1 MLDACAWHGTPHL
14 RRLGCVPPVL
24 LQIPLA
30 SASPDLA
37 WTPAPGPILLI
48 AVLAALYLPRWWK
61 VRREMGARQAPV
73 LRLASFLL
81 GLAFLVVALLS
92 PIDALAS
99 QSFTFHMAQHI
110 LLLDLAPV
118 CLIAALNKVLLRPA
132 TRRLQA
138 LERALGPLM
147 HPAVAV
153 VLYIVAM
160 WAWHVPAA
168 YDAALESDMV
178 HIVEHLF
185 FLGVGLLYW
194 WQLLSPIRPRLGDGV
209 MAPLV
214 YMASTKLG
222 VGLLGIAL
230 TFAPDPLYGWYEVR
244 EQIFGFT
251 ALGDQQLGGELMA
264 LEQTIVM
271 GIALAVLLFR
281 ALERSEREQRR
292 REALEDRAAA
302 GDG

>member
-1 MLDACAWHGTPHL
+1 MSPVL
-14 RRLGCVPPVL
+14 RRLAGVPPTSL
-24 LQIPLA
+24 PATLA
-30 SASPDLA
+30 SASPDLG
-37 WTPAPGPILLI
+37 WTIDPGPILM
-48 AVLAALYLPRWWK
+48 VLVLCGLYLPRWWK
-61 VRREMGARQAPV
+61 VRREIGPAKAPV
-73 LRLASFLL
+73 LRLVSFLL
-81 GLAFLVVALLS
+81 GIAFLVLALLS
-92 PIDALAS
+92 PIDSLAA
-99 QSFTFHMAQHI
+99 QSFTFHMSQHI
-110 LLLDLAPV
+110 LLLDLAPI
-118 CLIAALNKVLLRPA
+118 CLIASLNKVILRPA

-153 VLYIVAM
+153 VLYIVMM
-160 WAWHVPAA
+160 WAWHVPSL
-168 YDAALESDMV
+168 YDSALESDVV
-178 HIVEHLF
+178 HILEHLC

-209 MAPLV
+209 MAPLI

-222 VGLLGIAL
+222 VGILGIAL
-230 TFAPDPLYGWYEVR
+230 TFAPDPLYRPYEVQ

-251 ALGDQQLGGELMA
+251 AASDQQLGGELMA

-271 GIALAVLLFR
+271 GVALAFLIFR

-302 GDG
+302 GEG

>member
-1 MLDACAWHGTPHL
+1 MTTVL
-14 RRLGCVPPVL
+14 RRLGDVPL
-24 LQIPLA
+24 SSLQMPLA
-30 SASPDLA
+30 SSSPDLA
-37 WTPAPGPILLI
+37 WTIDPGPILMVL
-48 AVLAALYLPRWWK
+48 VLAWLYLPRWWK
-61 VRREMGARQAPV
+61 VRREMGAEKAPV
-73 LRLASFLL
+73 VRLLSFLL
-81 GLAFLVVALLS
+81 GLALLVVALLS
-92 PIDALAS
+92 PIDRLAE

-110 LLLDLAPV
+110 LLLDLVPI
-118 CLIAALNKVLLRPA
+118 CLIASLNKVLLRPA

-138 LERALGPLM
+138 LEKALGPLM

-153 VLYIVAM
+153 FLYIALM
-160 WAWHVPAA
+160 WAWHVPGA
-168 YDAALESDMV
+168 YDAALGSDVV
-178 HIVEHLF
+178 HILEHLC

-209 MAPLV
+209 MAPLI

-222 VGLLGIAL
+222 VGILGIAL
-230 TFAPDPLYGWYEVR
+230 TFAPDPLYSWYEVR

-251 ALGDQQLGGELMA
+251 AVGDQQLGGELMA

-271 GIALAVLLFR
+271 GVALAFLLFR

-302 GDG
+302 GEG

>member
-1 MLDACAWHGTPHL
+1 MTVASLS
-14 RRLGCVPPVL
+14 
-24 LQIPLA
+24 PLAA

-37 WTPAPGPILLI
+37 WAFDPGPILM
-48 AVLAALYLPRWWK
+48 VLVLCGLYLPRWWK
-61 VRREMGARQAPV
+61 VRREMGAAKAPV
-73 LRLASFLL
+73 LRLVSFLL
-81 GLAFLVVALLS
+81 GIAFLVLALMS
-92 PIDALAS
+92 PVDALAE

-110 LLLDLAPV
+110 LLLDLVPI
-118 CLIAALNKVLLRPA
+118 CLIASLTKVLLRPA
-132 TRRLQA
+132 TRRLQT

-147 HPAVAV
+147 HPAAAV
-153 VLYIVAM
+153 VLYIGMM
-160 WAWHVPAA
+160 WAWHVPGA
-168 YDAALESDMV
+168 YDAALGSSLV
-178 HIVEHLF
+178 HILEHLC

-230 TFAPDPLYGWYEVR
+230 TFAPDPLYNWYEVR
-244 EQIFGFT
+244 EQILGLT
-251 ALGDQQLGGELMA
+251 PAGDQQLGGELMA

-271 GIALAVLLFR
+271 GIALAFLLFR
-281 ALERSEREQRR
+281 ALERSEREQQR

-302 GDG
+302 GGGG